1 MLCVTRWIILYLNI
15 DREGREY
22 SYSLD
27 AINFYW
33 QGYLSLMKHW
43 DAAYGEKIFHVSYE
57 RLVRRPNETISEIL
71 GYAALDQE
79 PACFSPHQTSR
90 AINTPSAAQVRE
102 PINTKGAGSGLC
114 YKQSLIKKN
123 YLRLRLLKSL
133 QTILFLRSSVT
144 GL

>member
-1 MLCVTRWIILYLNI
+1 MLSKFLTPSIF
-15 DREGREY
+15 
-22 SYSLD
+22 D

-43 DAAYGEKIFHVSYE
+43 DAAYGDKIFHVSYE
-57 RLVRRPNETISEIL
+57 RLVRRPDQTISEIL

-102 PINTKGAGSGLC
+102 PINTKGAGSGLR
-114 YKQSLIKKN
+114 YKQSLIKELPKIAA
-123 YLRLRLLKSL
+123 LKKFADDTFFAL
-133 QTILFLRSSVT
+133 
-144 GL
+144 